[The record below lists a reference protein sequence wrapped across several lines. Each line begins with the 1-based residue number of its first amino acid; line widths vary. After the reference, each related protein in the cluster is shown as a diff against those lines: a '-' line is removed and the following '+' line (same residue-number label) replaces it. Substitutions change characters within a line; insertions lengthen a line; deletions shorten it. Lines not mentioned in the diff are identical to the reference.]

1 MADRHGEDRNEDR
14 ELLETFGTRLKLAVI
29 AAGGPNSTPD
39 RNQHLWLADRLGYS
53 TSGVRRWFV
62 GESIPSPSMLKR
74 ICKVLDVS
82 LDFLFGIESGQAGE
96 SVSSGQVRCIAL
108 RQGASASVAGAS
120 IDDLEVVTRL
130 SASQSDH
137 ALSDCWLVQ
146 AWSAGGLLGWRQ
158 GDWLV
163 VDTRPESFTDGHDA
177 LVVNAEGVASF
188 RVVSTTA
195 SGRVVLETATH
206 RYKEE
211 FKAADVELGPA
222 WPLQAAATGVR
233 IAGVV
238 TAALP

>member
-14 ELLETFGTRLKLAVI
+14 ELLEIFGARLKLAVI
-29 AAGGPNSTPD
+29 AAGCPTNAPERTM
-39 RNQHLWLADRLGYS
+39 HLWLAERLGYS

-108 RQGASASVAGAS
+108 RKGATATVAGAS
-120 IDDLEVVTRL
+120 IEDLEVVTRL
-130 SASQSDH
+130 SATQSDH

-146 AWSAGGLLGWRQ
+146 AWSAGGRLGWRQ

-163 VDTRPESFTDGHDA
+163 VNTRPESFTDGHDA
-177 LVVNAEGVASF
+177 LVVSAAGVASF

-206 RYKEE
+206 RYKDEL
-211 FKAADVELGPA
+211 KATDVHLGPS
-222 WPLQAAATGVR
+222 WPLTAPTSGICVVAVVAAVLT
-233 IAGVV
+233 
-238 TAALP
+238 

>member
-14 ELLETFGTRLKLAVI
+14 ELLEIFGARLKIGAF
-29 AAGGPNSTPD
+29 AAGCPKDAPD
-39 RNQHLWLADRLGYS
+39 RTMHLWLAERLGYS

-96 SVSSGQVRCIAL
+96 LVSSGQVRCIAL
-108 RQGASASVAGAS
+108 RKGASATVAGAS
-120 IDDLEVVTRL
+120 VDDLEVVTRL

-146 AWSAGGLLGWRQ
+146 AWSAGGRLGWRQ

-163 VDTRPESFTDGHDA
+163 VKTRPESFTDGHDA
-177 LVVNAEGVASF
+177 LVVNADGVASF

-195 SGRVVLETATH
+195 TGRVVLETATH
-206 RYKEE
+206 R
-211 FKAADVELGPA
+211 FKDEYRATDVDLGPT
-222 WPLQAAATGVR
+222 WPLQAAAAGVR

-238 TAALP
+238 TATLP